1 VVAAAM
7 MGFVAFAVPLHAKT
21 LPRLGLL
28 GWTACDTALSSE
40 RGEWSF
46 VLKGLAELGY
56 RPQENIIIEC
66 RSANERF
73 EQLKTAAAELARM
86 SVDVI
91 VASSNPA
98 ATEAVL
104 ATHKIP
110 IISIQANLLGNSFSA
125 PRGNIT
131 GIAEFNIELTG
142 KRLEFLKEALPTLR
156 RVGVLSFPAGFY
168 RGDEARTRRAGE
180 DLQTDLSFFRV
191 KDPQGLAP
199 AFADMKAQNVDAV
212 FVLPSLMFASNASL
226 IADLAIKYDL
236 ATMVPDYRMTKAGC
250 LISYSSNADDLE
262 HRLAYFVDRVL
273 KGHSPEF
280 IPSERPWKFVLSI
293 NLKTAKALG
302 LSLPRGLLMMADE
315 VVE

>member
-1 VVAAAM
+1 M
-7 MGFVAFAVPLHAKT
+7 MGFVVLAVPSHAKT
-21 LPRLGLL
+21 MPRIGLL
-28 GWTACDTALSSE
+28 GWTACDTSLSSE

-56 RPQENIIIEC
+56 RPEENIIIEC

-73 EQLKTAAAELARM
+73 EQLESAATELARL

-91 VASSNPA
+91 VANSNPA
-98 ATEAVL
+98 ANAAVL
-104 ATHKIP
+104 ATHTIP
-110 IISIQANLLGNSFSA
+110 IISIQANLFGNSFSA

-131 GIAEFNIELTG
+131 GVADFNIDLTG

-156 RVGVLSFPAGFY
+156 RVAVLSYPVGFY

-180 DLQTDLSFFRV
+180 DLHADLIYFRV
-191 KDPQGLAP
+191 KDPQALAS

-226 IADLAIKYDL
+226 IADLAIKYGL

-262 HRLAYFVDRVL
+262 HRLAYFIDRVL
-273 KGHSPEF
+273 KGDSPEF
-280 IPSERPWKFVLSI
+280 IPSERPWQFVLSI

-302 LSLPRGLLMMADE
+302 LSLPRGLVMMADE
-315 VVE
+315 MVE